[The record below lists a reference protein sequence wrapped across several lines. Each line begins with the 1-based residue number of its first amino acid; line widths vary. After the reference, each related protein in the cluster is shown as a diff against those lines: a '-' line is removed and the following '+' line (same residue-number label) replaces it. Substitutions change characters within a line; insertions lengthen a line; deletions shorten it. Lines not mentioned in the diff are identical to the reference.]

1 LAAFYT
7 IGVFI
12 EEFWR
17 ARAKL
22 RELTNDNEGEKEK
35 I

>member
-1 LAAFYT
+1 M
-7 IGVFI
+7 GVFV

-17 ARAKL
+17 ARPKL
-22 RELTNDNEGEKEK
+22 RELTSVNEGEKEK

>member
-1 LAAFYT
+1 M
-7 IGVFI
+7 GVFV

-17 ARAKL
+17 ARPKL
-22 RELTNDNEGEKEK
+22 RELTNVNEGEKEK

>member
-1 LAAFYT
+1 M
-7 IGVFI
+7 GVFI
-12 EEFWR
+12 QEFWR

-22 RELTNDNEGEKEK
+22 RELTNVNEGEKEK